1 MSSPWTSPDP
11 TQYDLGHADAV
22 PPQNGQAAQAP
33 QPAYPG
39 PSGQP
44 AYPGPSGQPAYPGP
58 SGQPAYPGPSGQP
71 AFAPPGA
78 GPAGVAAPQPAY
90 AAPDTPGNSAPTA
103 SGYSQASTW
112 SWAPKPGI
120 IPLRPLTLTD
130 LFSGSFSALRKNPSV
145 LFGFTIIVMTVV
157 ALLSLAGTMLPLF
170 SFTSLM
176 SNDLD
181 PQASSKA
188 LLDSAY
194 LSVVSTIVGYI
205 ALLAGS
211 FLAGTVLDG
220 VLSVAVSQLVIGKK
234 ITFKQSWALVKPRL
248 WSMLG
253 ASFLS
258 MLAVG
263 SPLLVLVILFF
274 MSLYSGPGSDAFFSL
289 FGLLLALSVPVVLA
303 SYVISIRFLYAPV
316 CAVLEEKGPIEAVK
330 RSWALTS
337 GSFWVTLGRVIL
349 INVVVGFIAGLIVQ
363 VIGIIAAIVMFTI
376 LGDPSDPS
384 NVWSTIILYGVISA
398 LQMLAYSLV
407 VPILAAYQTLMYVDE
422 KIRKE
427 NFAPLLAHAS
437 QG

>member
-33 QPAYPG
+33 
-39 PSGQP
+39 
-44 AYPGPSGQPAYPGP
+44 QPAYPGP

-274 MSLYSGPGSDAFFSL
+274 MSLYSWPGSDAFFSL

>member
-11 TQYDLGHADAV
+11 TQYDLGHADAG
-22 PPQNGQAAQAP
+22 PPQNGQAAQA
-33 QPAYPG
+33 
-39 PSGQP
+39 S
-44 AYPGPSGQPAYPGP
+44 
-58 SGQPAYPGPSGQP
+58 QPAYPGPSGQP

-78 GPAGVAAPQPAY
+78 GPAGVAAPQPAS

-120 IPLRPLTLTD
+120 IPLRPLTITD

-274 MSLYSGPGSDAFFSL
+274 MSLYSWPGSDAFFSL
-289 FGLLLALSVPVVLA
+289 FGLLLALALPVVLV
-303 SYVISIRFLYAPV
+303 SYVISIRFLYAPI

-349 INVVVGFIAGLIVQ
+349 INVVVGFIAGMIVQ
-363 VIGIIAAIVMFTI
+363 IIGVIAAIFMFTI
-376 LGDPSDPS
+376 LSDPS

>member
-11 TQYDLGHADAV
+11 TQYVLGHADAV

-33 QPAYPG
+33 
-39 PSGQP
+39 
-44 AYPGPSGQPAYPGP
+44 
-58 SGQPAYPGPSGQP
+58 QPAYPGPSGQP

-274 MSLYSGPGSDAFFSL
+274 MSLYSWPSSDAFFSL
-289 FGLLLALSVPVVLA
+289 FGLLLALALPVVLV
-303 SYVISIRFLYAPV
+303 SYVISIRFLYAPI

-330 RSWALTS
+330 RSWALAS

-363 VIGIIAAIVMFTI
+363 IIGIIAVIFMFTI
-376 LGDPSDPS
+376 LGDPSSDPS
-384 NVWSTIILYGVISA
+384 NVWSTIMLYGVISA

>member
-33 QPAYPG
+33 QPV
-39 PSGQP
+39 
-44 AYPGPSGQPAYPGP
+44 
-58 SGQPAYPGPSGQP
+58 YPGPSGQP

-78 GPAGVAAPQPAY
+78 GPAGAAAPPPAY
-90 AAPDTPGNSAPTA
+90 AAPYTPGNSAPTA
-103 SGYSQASTW
+103 SGYSQANTW

-145 LFGFTIIVMTVV
+145 LFGFTIIVMTVM

-194 LSVVSTIVGYI
+194 MSVVSTIVGYI
-205 ALLAGS
+205 AILAGS
-211 FLAGTVLDG
+211 FLAGILLDG

-253 ASFLS
+253 ASLLS

-289 FGLLLALSVPVVLA
+289 FGLLLALAVPVVLA
-303 SYVISIRFLYAPV
+303 SYVISIRFLYAPI

-349 INVVVGFIAGLIVQ
+349 INVVVGFIAGMIVQ
-363 VIGIIAAIVMFTI
+363 IIGIIAVIVMFTI
-376 LGDPSDPS
+376 LGDPSSPG

>member
-33 QPAYPG
+33 QPV
-39 PSGQP
+39 
-44 AYPGPSGQPAYPGP
+44 
-58 SGQPAYPGPSGQP
+58 YPGPSGQP

-194 LSVVSTIVGYI
+194 MSVVSTIVGYI
-205 ALLAGS
+205 AILAGS
-211 FLAGTVLDG
+211 FLAGILLDG

-253 ASFLS
+253 ASLLS

-289 FGLLLALSVPVVLA
+289 FGLLLALAVPVVLA
-303 SYVISIRFLYAPV
+303 SYVISIRFLYAPI

-349 INVVVGFIAGLIVQ
+349 INVVVGFIAGMIVQ
-363 VIGIIAAIVMFTI
+363 IIGIIAVIFMFTI
-376 LGDPSDPS
+376 LGDPSSDPS
-384 NVWSTIILYGVISA
+384 TVWSTIILYGVISA

>member
-33 QPAYPG
+33 
-39 PSGQP
+39 
-44 AYPGPSGQPAYPGP
+44 
-58 SGQPAYPGPSGQP
+58 QPAYPGPSGQP

-194 LSVVSTIVGYI
+194 MSVVSTIVGYI

-253 ASFLS
+253 ASLLS

-274 MSLYSGPGSDAFFSL
+274 MSLYSWPGSDAFFSL
-289 FGLLLALSVPVVLA
+289 FGLLLALALPVVLA
-303 SYVISIRFLYAPV
+303 SYVISIRFLYAPI

-349 INVVVGFIAGLIVQ
+349 INVVVGFIAGMIVQ
-363 VIGIIAAIVMFTI
+363 IIGIIAAIFMFTI
-376 LGDPSDPS
+376 LEASSSDPS
-384 NVWSTIILYGVISA
+384 TVWSTIILYGVISA

>member
-33 QPAYPG
+33 QPV
-39 PSGQP
+39 
-44 AYPGPSGQPAYPGP
+44 
-58 SGQPAYPGPSGQP
+58 YPGPSGQP

-194 LSVVSTIVGYI
+194 MSVVSTIVGYI

-274 MSLYSGPGSDAFFSL
+274 MSLYSWPGSDAFFSL
-289 FGLLLALSVPVVLA
+289 FGLLLALALPVVLV
-303 SYVISIRFLYAPV
+303 SYVISIRFLYAPI
-316 CAVLEEKGPIEAVK
+316 CAVLEEKGPIKAVK

-349 INVVVGFIAGLIVQ
+349 INVVIGFIAGMIVQ
-363 VIGIIAAIVMFTI
+363 IIGIIAVIVMFTI
-376 LGDPSDPS
+376 LGDPSSPS

>member
-33 QPAYPG
+33 
-39 PSGQP
+39 
-44 AYPGPSGQPAYPGP
+44 
-58 SGQPAYPGPSGQP
+58 QPAYPGPSGQP

-130 LFSGSFSALRKNPSV
+130 LFSGSFSARRKIPSV

-176 SNDLD
+176 SNEWNR
-181 PQASSKA
+181 QASSKA

-274 MSLYSGPGSDAFFSL
+274 MSLYSWPGSDAFFSL
-289 FGLLLALSVPVVLA
+289 FGLLLALALPVVLV
-303 SYVISIRFLYAPV
+303 SYVISIRFLYAPI

-363 VIGIIAAIVMFTI
+363 IIGIIAVIFVFTI
-376 LGDPSDPS
+376 LGDPSSDPS
-384 NVWSTIILYGVISA
+384 NVWSTIMLYGVISA

>member
-1 MSSPWTSPDP
+1 M
-11 TQYDLGHADAV
+11 
-22 PPQNGQAAQAP
+22 
-33 QPAYPG
+33 
-39 PSGQP
+39 
-44 AYPGPSGQPAYPGP
+44 
-58 SGQPAYPGPSGQP
+58 
-71 AFAPPGA
+71 
-78 GPAGVAAPQPAY
+78 AAPQPAY

-211 FLAGTVLDG
+211 FLAGTVRDG

-363 VIGIIAAIVMFTI
+363 VIGIVAVIVMFTI
-376 LGDPSDPS
+376 LGDPSSPS

>member
-44 AYPGPSGQPAYPGP
+44 A
-58 SGQPAYPGPSGQP
+58 
-71 AFAPPGA
+71 FTPPGA

-181 PQASSKA
+181 PQASSKV

-253 ASFLS
+253 ASLLS

-274 MSLYSGPGSDAFFSL
+274 MSLYSWPGSDAFFSL
-289 FGLLLALSVPVVLA
+289 FGLLLALALPVVLV
-303 SYVISIRFLYAPV
+303 SYVISIRFLYAPI

-363 VIGIIAAIVMFTI
+363 IIGIIAVIFMFTI
-376 LGDPSDPS
+376 LGDPSSDPS
-384 NVWSTIILYGVISA
+384 TVWSTIMLYGVISA

>member
-11 TQYDLGHADAV
+11 TQYDLGRADAV

-33 QPAYPG
+33 
-39 PSGQP
+39 
-44 AYPGPSGQPAYPGP
+44 QPAYPGP

-130 LFSGSFSALRKNPSV
+130 LFSGSFSALCKNPSV

-274 MSLYSGPGSDAFFSL
+274 MSLYSWPGSDAFFSL
-289 FGLLLALSVPVVLA
+289 FGLLLALALPVVLV
-303 SYVISIRFLYAPV
+303 SYVISIRFLYAPI

-363 VIGIIAAIVMFTI
+363 IIGIIAVIFMFTI
-376 LGDPSDPS
+376 LGDPSSDPS
-384 NVWSTIILYGVISA
+384 NVWSTIMLYGVISA

>member
-44 AYPGPSGQPAYPGP
+44 AFAPPGAGPAGVAAP
-58 SGQPAYPGPSGQP
+58 QP

-103 SGYSQASTW
+103 SGYSQAGTW

-176 SNDLD
+176 GDLD

-194 LSVVSTIVGYI
+194 MSVVSTIVGYI

-274 MSLYSGPGSDAFFSL
+274 MSLYSWPGSDAFFSL
-289 FGLLLALSVPVVLA
+289 FGLLLALALPVVLV
-303 SYVISIRFLYAPV
+303 SYVISIRFLYTPI

-349 INVVVGFIAGLIVQ
+349 INVVVGFIAGMIVQ
-363 VIGIIAAIVMFTI
+363 IIGIIAVIVMFTI
-376 LGDPSDPS
+376 LGDPSSPS
-384 NVWSTIILYGVISA
+384 TVWSTIILYGVISA

>member
-58 SGQPAYPGPSGQP
+58 SGQPVYPGPSGQP

-176 SNDLD
+176 GDLD

-194 LSVVSTIVGYI
+194 MSVVSTIVGYI

-263 SPLLVLVILFF
+263 SPLLVLVIFFF
-274 MSLYSGPGSDAFFSL
+274 MSLYSWPGSDAFFSL
-289 FGLLLALSVPVVLA
+289 FGLLLALALPVVLV
-303 SYVISIRFLYAPV
+303 SYVISIRFLYAPI

>member
-22 PPQNGQAAQAP
+22 PPQNGQAAQA
-33 QPAYPG
+33 
-39 PSGQP
+39 S
-44 AYPGPSGQPAYPGP
+44 
-58 SGQPAYPGPSGQP
+58 QPAYPGPSGQP

-120 IPLRPLTLTD
+120 IPLRPLTITD

-274 MSLYSGPGSDAFFSL
+274 MSLYSWPGSDAFFSL
-289 FGLLLALSVPVVLA
+289 FGLLLALALPVVLV
-303 SYVISIRFLYAPV
+303 SYVISIRFLYAPI

-349 INVVVGFIAGLIVQ
+349 INVVVGFIAGMIVQ
-363 VIGIIAAIVMFTI
+363 IIGVIAAIFMFTI
-376 LGDPSDPS
+376 LSDPS

>member
-33 QPAYPG
+33 
-39 PSGQP
+39 
-44 AYPGPSGQPAYPGP
+44 QPAYPGP

-194 LSVVSTIVGYI
+194 LSIVSTIVGYI

-253 ASFLS
+253 ASLLS

-274 MSLYSGPGSDAFFSL
+274 MSLYSWPGSDAFFSL
-289 FGLLLALSVPVVLA
+289 FGLLLALALPVVLA
-303 SYVISIRFLYAPV
+303 SYVISIRFLYAPI

-349 INVVVGFIAGLIVQ
+349 INVVVGFIAGMIVQ
-363 VIGIIAAIVMFTI
+363 IIGIIAAIFMFTI
-376 LGDPSDPS
+376 LEASSSDPS
-384 NVWSTIILYGVISA
+384 TVWSTIILYGVISA

>member
-39 PSGQP
+39 PSGH
-44 AYPGPSGQPAYPGP
+44 
-58 SGQPAYPGPSGQP
+58 P

-145 LFGFTIIVMTVV
+145 LFGFTIIVMIVV

-176 SNDLD
+176 GDLD

-194 LSVVSTIVGYI
+194 MSVVSTIVGYI

-274 MSLYSGPGSDAFFSL
+274 MSLYSWPGSDAFFSL
-289 FGLLLALSVPVVLA
+289 FGLLLALALPVVLV
-303 SYVISIRFLYAPV
+303 SYVISIRFLYAPI

-349 INVVVGFIAGLIVQ
+349 INVVVGFIAGMIVQ
-363 VIGIIAAIVMFTI
+363 IIGIIAAIFMFTI
-376 LGDPSDPS
+376 LSDPS
-384 NVWSTIILYGVISA
+384 TVWSTIILYGVISA

>member
-33 QPAYPG
+33 
-39 PSGQP
+39 
-44 AYPGPSGQPAYPGP
+44 QPAYPGP

-349 INVVVGFIAGLIVQ
+349 INVVVGFVAGLIVQ

>member
-44 AYPGPSGQPAYPGP
+44 AYPGPSGQPA
-58 SGQPAYPGPSGQP
+58 
-71 AFAPPGA
+71 FTPPGA

-181 PQASSKA
+181 PQASSKV

-253 ASFLS
+253 ASLLS

-274 MSLYSGPGSDAFFSL
+274 MSLYSWPGSDAFFSL
-289 FGLLLALSVPVVLA
+289 FGLLLALALPVVLV
-303 SYVISIRFLYAPV
+303 SYVISIRFLYAPI

-363 VIGIIAAIVMFTI
+363 IIGIIAVIFMFTI
-376 LGDPSDPS
+376 LGDPSSDPS
-384 NVWSTIILYGVISA
+384 TVWSTIMLYGVISA

>member
-33 QPAYPG
+33 
-39 PSGQP
+39 QP

-253 ASFLS
+253 ASLLS

-274 MSLYSGPGSDAFFSL
+274 MSLYSWPGSDAFFSL
-289 FGLLLALSVPVVLA
+289 FGLLLALALPVVLV
-303 SYVISIRFLYAPV
+303 SYVISIRFLYAPI

-349 INVVVGFIAGLIVQ
+349 INVVVGFIAGMIVQ
-363 VIGIIAAIVMFTI
+363 IIGIIAAIFMFTI
-376 LGDPSDPS
+376 LEASSSDPS
-384 NVWSTIILYGVISA
+384 TVWSTIILYGVISA

>member
-11 TQYDLGHADAV
+11 TQYDLGRADAV

-33 QPAYPG
+33 
-39 PSGQP
+39 
-44 AYPGPSGQPAYPGP
+44 QPAYPGP

-253 ASFLS
+253 ASLLS

-274 MSLYSGPGSDAFFSL
+274 MSLYSWPGSDAFFSL
-289 FGLLLALSVPVVLA
+289 FGLLLALALPVVLV
-303 SYVISIRFLYAPV
+303 SYVISIRFLYAPI

-349 INVVVGFIAGLIVQ
+349 INVVVGFIAGMIVQ
-363 VIGIIAAIVMFTI
+363 IIGIIAAIFMFTI
-376 LGDPSDPS
+376 LEASSSDPS
-384 NVWSTIILYGVISA
+384 TVWSTIILYGVISA

>member
-22 PPQNGQAAQAP
+22 PPQNGQAAQA
-33 QPAYPG
+33 
-39 PSGQP
+39 S
-44 AYPGPSGQPAYPGP
+44 
-58 SGQPAYPGPSGQP
+58 QPAYPGPSGQP

-78 GPAGVAAPQPAY
+78 GPAGVAAPQPAS

-120 IPLRPLTLTD
+120 IPLRPLTITD

-274 MSLYSGPGSDAFFSL
+274 MSLYSWPGSDAFFSL
-289 FGLLLALSVPVVLA
+289 FGLLLALALPVVLV
-303 SYVISIRFLYAPV
+303 SYVISIRFLYAPI

-349 INVVVGFIAGLIVQ
+349 INVVVGFIAGMIVQ
-363 VIGIIAAIVMFTI
+363 IIGVIAAIFMFTI
-376 LGDPSDPS
+376 LSDPS

>member
-44 AYPGPSGQPAYPGP
+44 AYPGPSGQPA
-58 SGQPAYPGPSGQP
+58 
-71 AFAPPGA
+71 FAPPGA
-78 GPAGVAAPQPAY
+78 GPARVAAPQPAY

>member
-11 TQYDLGHADAV
+11 TQYVLGHADAV

-44 AYPGPSGQPAYPGP
+44 A
-58 SGQPAYPGPSGQP
+58 
-71 AFAPPGA
+71 FAPPGA
-78 GPAGVAAPQPAY
+78 GPAGVAALQPAY

-253 ASFLS
+253 ASLLS

-274 MSLYSGPGSDAFFSL
+274 MSLYSWPGSDAFFSL
-289 FGLLLALSVPVVLA
+289 FGLLLALALPVVLV
-303 SYVISIRFLYAPV
+303 SYVISIRFLYAPI

-363 VIGIIAAIVMFTI
+363 IIGIIAVIFMFTI
-376 LGDPSDPS
+376 LGDPSSDPS
-384 NVWSTIILYGVISA
+384 TVWSTIILYGVISA

>member
-33 QPAYPG
+33 
-39 PSGQP
+39 
-44 AYPGPSGQPAYPGP
+44 QPAYPGP

-103 SGYSQASTW
+103 SGYSQAGTW

-427 NFAPLLAHAS
+427 NFASLLAHAS

>member
-44 AYPGPSGQPAYPGP
+44 AYPGPSGQPV
-58 SGQPAYPGPSGQP
+58 YPGPSGQP

-176 SNDLD
+176 GDLD

-194 LSVVSTIVGYI
+194 MSVVSTIVGYI

-263 SPLLVLVILFF
+263 SPLLVLVIFFF
-274 MSLYSGPGSDAFFSL
+274 MSLYSWPGSDAFFSL
-289 FGLLLALSVPVVLA
+289 FGLLLALALPVVLV
-303 SYVISIRFLYAPV
+303 SYVISIRFLYAPI

>member
-33 QPAYPG
+33 QPV
-39 PSGQP
+39 
-44 AYPGPSGQPAYPGP
+44 
-58 SGQPAYPGPSGQP
+58 YPGPSGQP

-274 MSLYSGPGSDAFFSL
+274 MSLYSWPGSDAFFSL
-289 FGLLLALSVPVVLA
+289 FGLLLALALPVVLV
-303 SYVISIRFLYAPV
+303 SYVISIRFLYAPI

-349 INVVVGFIAGLIVQ
+349 INVVVGFIAGMIVQ
-363 VIGIIAAIVMFTI
+363 IIGIIAAIFMFTI
-376 LGDPSDPS
+376 LEASSSDPS
-384 NVWSTIILYGVISA
+384 TVWSTIILYGVISA

>member
-33 QPAYPG
+33 QPV
-39 PSGQP
+39 
-44 AYPGPSGQPAYPGP
+44 
-58 SGQPAYPGPSGQP
+58 YPGPSGQP

-78 GPAGVAAPQPAY
+78 GPAGAAAPQPAY
-90 AAPDTPGNSAPTA
+90 AAPYTPGNSAPTA

-112 SWAPKPGI
+112 SWAHKPGI

-194 LSVVSTIVGYI
+194 MSVVSTIVGYI
-205 ALLAGS
+205 AILAGS
-211 FLAGTVLDG
+211 FLAGILLDG

-253 ASFLS
+253 ASLLS

-289 FGLLLALSVPVVLA
+289 FGLLLALAVPVVLA
-303 SYVISIRFLYAPV
+303 SYVISIRFLYAPI

-349 INVVVGFIAGLIVQ
+349 INVVVGFIAGMIVQ
-363 VIGIIAAIVMFTI
+363 IIGIIAVIVMFTI
-376 LGDPSDPS
+376 LGDPSSPS

>member
-39 PSGQP
+39 PSD
-44 AYPGPSGQPAYPGP
+44 
-58 SGQPAYPGPSGQP
+58 QP

-176 SNDLD
+176 GDLD

-194 LSVVSTIVGYI
+194 MSVVSTIVGFI

-274 MSLYSGPGSDAFFSL
+274 MSLYSWPGSDAFFSL
-289 FGLLLALSVPVVLA
+289 FGLLLALALPVVLV
-303 SYVISIRFLYAPV
+303 SYVISIRFLYAPI

-349 INVVVGFIAGLIVQ
+349 INVVVGFIAGMIVQ
-363 VIGIIAAIVMFTI
+363 IIGIIAAIFMFTI
-376 LGDPSDPS
+376 LSDPS
-384 NVWSTIILYGVISA
+384 TVWSTIILYGVISA

>member
-11 TQYDLGHADAV
+11 TQYVLGHADAV

-33 QPAYPG
+33 QPV
-39 PSGQP
+39 
-44 AYPGPSGQPAYPGP
+44 
-58 SGQPAYPGPSGQP
+58 YPGPSGQP

-253 ASFLS
+253 ASLLS

-274 MSLYSGPGSDAFFSL
+274 MSLYSWPGSDAFFSL
-289 FGLLLALSVPVVLA
+289 FGLLLALALPVVLV
-303 SYVISIRFLYAPV
+303 SYVISIRFLYAPI
-316 CAVLEEKGPIEAVK
+316 CTVLEEKGPIEAVK

-363 VIGIIAAIVMFTI
+363 IIGIIAVIFMFTI
-376 LGDPSDPS
+376 LGDPSSDPS
-384 NVWSTIILYGVISA
+384 TVWSTIILYGVISA

>member
-11 TQYDLGHADAV
+11 TQYVLGHADAV

-33 QPAYPG
+33 QPV
-39 PSGQP
+39 
-44 AYPGPSGQPAYPGP
+44 
-58 SGQPAYPGPSGQP
+58 YPGPSGQP

-253 ASFLS
+253 ASLLS

-274 MSLYSGPGSDAFFSL
+274 MSLYSWPGSDAFFSL
-289 FGLLLALSVPVVLA
+289 FGLLLALALPVVLV
-303 SYVISIRFLYAPV
+303 SYVISIRFLYAPI
-316 CAVLEEKGPIEAVK
+316 CTVLEEKGPIEAVK

-349 INVVVGFIAGLIVQ
+349 INVVVGFIAGMIVQ
-363 VIGIIAAIVMFTI
+363 IIGIIAVIFMFTI
-376 LGDPSDPS
+376 LGDPSSDPS
-384 NVWSTIILYGVISA
+384 TVWSTIILYGVISA

>member
-22 PPQNGQAAQAP
+22 PPQNGQAAQAS

-39 PSGQP
+39 PS
-44 AYPGPSGQPAYPGP
+44 S
-58 SGQPAYPGPSGQP
+58 QP

-120 IPLRPLTLTD
+120 IPLRPLTITD

-274 MSLYSGPGSDAFFSL
+274 MSLYSWPGSDAFFSL
-289 FGLLLALSVPVVLA
+289 FGLLLALALPVVLV
-303 SYVISIRFLYAPV
+303 SYVISIRFLYAPI

-349 INVVVGFIAGLIVQ
+349 INVVVGFIAGMIVQ
-363 VIGIIAAIVMFTI
+363 IIGVIAAIFMFTI
-376 LGDPSDPS
+376 LSDPS

>member
-33 QPAYPG
+33 QPV
-39 PSGQP
+39 
-44 AYPGPSGQPAYPGP
+44 
-58 SGQPAYPGPSGQP
+58 YPGPSGQP

-78 GPAGVAAPQPAY
+78 GPAGVAAPLPAY

-176 SNDLD
+176 GDLD

-194 LSVVSTIVGYI
+194 MSVVSTIVGYI

-274 MSLYSGPGSDAFFSL
+274 MSLYSWPGSDAFFSL
-289 FGLLLALSVPVVLA
+289 FGLLLALAVPVVLV
-303 SYVISIRFLYAPV
+303 SYVISIRFLYTPI

-349 INVVVGFIAGLIVQ
+349 INVVVGFIAGMIVQ
-363 VIGIIAAIVMFTI
+363 IIGIIAVIVMFTI
-376 LGDPSDPS
+376 LGDPSSPS

>member
-33 QPAYPG
+33 
-39 PSGQP
+39 
-44 AYPGPSGQPAYPGP
+44 QPAYPGP

-253 ASFLS
+253 ASVLS

>member
-44 AYPGPSGQPAYPGP
+44 AYPGPSGQPA
-58 SGQPAYPGPSGQP
+58 
-71 AFAPPGA
+71 FTPPGA

-274 MSLYSGPGSDAFFSL
+274 MSLYSWPGSDAFFSL
-289 FGLLLALSVPVVLA
+289 FGLLLALALPVVLV
-303 SYVISIRFLYAPV
+303 SYVISIRFLYAPI

-363 VIGIIAAIVMFTI
+363 IIGIIAVIFMFTI
-376 LGDPSDPS
+376 LGDPSSDPS
-384 NVWSTIILYGVISA
+384 NVWSTIMLYGVISA

>member
-33 QPAYPG
+33 
-39 PSGQP
+39 
-44 AYPGPSGQPAYPGP
+44 QPAYPGP

-248 WSMLG
+248 WSMLE

>member
-11 TQYDLGHADAV
+11 TQYVLGHADAV

-44 AYPGPSGQPAYPGP
+44 A
-58 SGQPAYPGPSGQP
+58 
-71 AFAPPGA
+71 FAPPGA
-78 GPAGVAAPQPAY
+78 GPAPQPAY

-274 MSLYSGPGSDAFFSL
+274 MSLYSWPGSDAFFSL
-289 FGLLLALSVPVVLA
+289 FGLLLALALPVVLV
-303 SYVISIRFLYAPV
+303 SYVISIRFLYAPI

-363 VIGIIAAIVMFTI
+363 IIGIIAVIFMFTI
-376 LGDPSDPS
+376 LGDPSSDPS
-384 NVWSTIILYGVISA
+384 NVWSTIMLYGVISA

>member
-44 AYPGPSGQPAYPGP
+44 A
-58 SGQPAYPGPSGQP
+58 
-71 AFAPPGA
+71 FTPPGA

-274 MSLYSGPGSDAFFSL
+274 MSLYSWPGSDAFFSL
-289 FGLLLALSVPVVLA
+289 FGLLLALALPVVLV
-303 SYVISIRFLYAPV
+303 SYVISIRFLYAPI

-363 VIGIIAAIVMFTI
+363 IIGIIAVIFMFTI
-376 LGDPSDPS
+376 LGDPSSDPS
-384 NVWSTIILYGVISA
+384 NVWSTIMLYGVISA

>member
-33 QPAYPG
+33 
-39 PSGQP
+39 
-44 AYPGPSGQPAYPGP
+44 QPAYPGP

-330 RSWALTS
+330 RAWALTS

>member
-44 AYPGPSGQPAYPGP
+44 AYPGPSG
-58 SGQPAYPGPSGQP
+58 
-71 AFAPPGA
+71 
-78 GPAGVAAPQPAY
+78 QPAY

-253 ASFLS
+253 ASLLS

-274 MSLYSGPGSDAFFSL
+274 MSLYSWPGSDAFFSL
-289 FGLLLALSVPVVLA
+289 FGLLLALALPVVLV
-303 SYVISIRFLYAPV
+303 SYVISIRFLYAPI

-349 INVVVGFIAGLIVQ
+349 INVVVGFIAGMIVQ
-363 VIGIIAAIVMFTI
+363 IIGIIAAIFMFTI
-376 LGDPSDPS
+376 LEASSSDPS
-384 NVWSTIILYGVISA
+384 TVWSTIILYGVISA

>member
-33 QPAYPG
+33 QPV
-39 PSGQP
+39 
-44 AYPGPSGQPAYPGP
+44 
-58 SGQPAYPGPSGQP
+58 YPGPSGQP

-253 ASFLS
+253 ASLLS

-274 MSLYSGPGSDAFFSL
+274 MSLYSWPGSDAFFSL
-289 FGLLLALSVPVVLA
+289 FGLLLALALPVVLV
-303 SYVISIRFLYAPV
+303 SYVISIRFLYAPI

-349 INVVVGFIAGLIVQ
+349 INVVVGFIAGMIVQ
-363 VIGIIAAIVMFTI
+363 IIGIIAAIFMFTI
-376 LGDPSDPS
+376 LEASSSDPS
-384 NVWSTIILYGVISA
+384 TVWSTIILYGVISA